1 MTGTRPQGPT
11 GPGLFRLRGK
21 TAFVTGARTGIGAA
35 VAIGLAQAG
44 ADLILAS
51 RRDDADQT
59 AAAVRS
65 IGRHAETVGLD
76 LSDPATVR
84 RTCADLLTRRS
95 IDIVVNN
102 AGIITRADAV
112 ATSAQDWS
120 DVHRVNLDA
129 TWAIC
134 QTIGES
140 MVERGS
146 GKIINVASLL
156 SFQGGIRV
164 VPYVSSKHA
173 LAGLT
178 RALAS
183 EWASRGVQVNAIA
196 PGYIVTDN
204 TAPLRADPDRAA
216 SISARI
222 PAGRWG
228 NPDDLVGAAVFLAS
242 PAADYVNGHILA
254 VDGGWLV
261 R

>member
-1 MTGTRPQGPT
+1 MTETLPQGPT
-11 GPGLFRLRGK
+11 GPALFQLHGK
-21 TAFVTGARTGIGAA
+21 TAFVTGTRTGIGAA

-51 RRDDADQT
+51 RRDDADET

-65 IGRHAETVGLD
+65 TGRDAETLRLD

-102 AGIITRADAV
+102 AGIITRADAT
-112 ATSAQDWS
+112 ATSAKDWS

-129 TWAIC
+129 AWEIC
-134 QTIGES
+134 QTIGTS

-178 RALAS
+178 HALAS

-196 PGYIVTDN
+196 PGYIVTAN
-204 TAPLRADPDRAA
+204 TALLRDDPDRAA
-216 SISARI
+216 SIGARI

-228 NPDDLVGAAVFLAS
+228 RPDDMVGAAVFLAS
-242 PAADYVNGHILA
+242 PASDYVNGHILV

>member
-11 GPGLFRLRGK
+11 GPALFRLRGK
-21 TAFVTGARTGIGAA
+21 TALVTGARTGIGAA

-51 RRDDADQT
+51 RRDDAGQT

-84 RTCADLLTRRS
+84 RICADLLTRRS

-196 PGYIVTDN
+196 PGYIVTAN

-216 SISARI
+216 SIIARI

-228 NPDDLVGAAVFLAS
+228 NPDDLVGAAVFLSS
-242 PAADYVNGHILA
+242 PASDYVNGHILA

>member
-1 MTGTRPQGPT
+1 MTGTPPQGPT
-11 GPGLFRLRGK
+11 GPALFSLRGK

-35 VAIGLAQAG
+35 VAIGLARAG
-44 ADLILAS
+44 ADLILVS
-51 RRDDADQT
+51 RRDDAGQT

-84 RTCADLLTRRS
+84 RTCADLLTRRT

-112 ATSAQDWS
+112 TTSEQDWS

-129 TWAIC
+129 AWAIC
-134 QTIGES
+134 QTMGGS

-178 RALAS
+178 HALAS
-183 EWASRGVQVNAIA
+183 EWAPRGVQVNAIA
-196 PGYIVTDN
+196 PGWGVTAN
-204 TAPLRADPDRAA
+204 SAPLRADADRAA
-216 SISARI
+216 SIGARI
-222 PAGRWG
+222 PAGRWAR
-228 NPDDLVGAAVFLAS
+228 PDDMVGAAVFLAS
-242 PAADYVNGHILA
+242 PASDYVNGHILA

>member
-1 MTGTRPQGPT
+1 MTGTRQQGPT
-11 GPGLFRLRGK
+11 GPALFDLTGK

-59 AAAVRS
+59 TEAVRS
-65 IGRHAETVGLD
+65 AGRRAETVGLD
-76 LSDPATVR
+76 LSDPDTVR

-112 ATSAQDWS
+112 ATSARDWS
-120 DVHRVNLDA
+120 DVHRINLDA
-129 TWAIC
+129 AWAVC

-164 VPYVSSKHA
+164 APYVSSKHA

-196 PGYIVTDN
+196 PGYIVTAN

-228 NPDDLVGAAVFLAS
+228 EPHDLVGAAVFLAS
-242 PAADYVNGHILA
+242 SASDYVNGHILA
-254 VDGGWLV
+254 VDGGWLA

>member
-1 MTGTRPQGPT
+1 MTETLPQGPT
-11 GPGLFRLRGK
+11 GPALFQLHGK

-51 RRDDADQT
+51 RRDDADET

-65 IGRHAETVGLD
+65 TGRDAETLRLG

-102 AGIITRADAV
+102 AGIFTRADAAV
-112 ATSAQDWS
+112 TSTQDWS

-129 TWAIC
+129 AREIC
-134 QTIGES
+134 QTIGKS

-196 PGYIVTDN
+196 PGYIVTAN
-204 TAPLRADPDRAA
+204 TAALRADPDRAA

-242 PAADYVNGHILA
+242 PASDYVNGHILA

>member
-1 MTGTRPQGPT
+1 VTGSRPQGPT

-44 ADLILAS
+44 ADLILVT
-51 RRDDADQT
+51 RRDDAGQT

-65 IGRHAETVGLD
+65 VGRHAETVRLD

-84 RTCADLLTRRS
+84 RTCAELLTSRS

-134 QTIGES
+134 QTIGGS
-140 MVERGS
+140 MVARGS

-183 EWASRGVQVNAIA
+183 EWAPRGVQVNAIA
-196 PGYIVTDN
+196 PGYIVTAN
-204 TAPLRADPDRAA
+204 TAPLRADPERAA

-242 PAADYVNGHILA
+242 PASDYVNGHILA

>member
-1 MTGTRPQGPT
+1 MTETQRPGPT
-11 GPGLFRLRGK
+11 GPALFSLHGK

-35 VAIGLAQAG
+35 VAIGLARAG
-44 ADLILAS
+44 ADLVLAS
-51 RRDDADQT
+51 RRDDAGET

-65 IGRHAETVGLD
+65 AGRHAETIGLD

-84 RTCADLLTRRS
+84 RTCADLLSRRS

-112 ATSAQDWS
+112 ATSDQDWS
-120 DVHRVNLDA
+120 EVHRVNLDSA
-129 TWAIC
+129 WAIC
-134 QTIGES
+134 QTIGGS

-164 VPYVSSKHA
+164 APYASSKHA

-196 PGYIVTDN
+196 PGWVVTAN
-204 TAPLRADPDRAA
+204 TAPLRADADRAA
-216 SISARI
+216 SIGARI
-222 PAGRWG
+222 PAGRWAA
-228 NPDDLVGAAVFLAS
+228 PDDMVGAAVFLAS
-242 PAADYVNGHILA
+242 AASDYVNGHILV

>member
-1 MTGTRPQGPT
+1 MTALF
-11 GPGLFRLRGK
+11 GLDGK

-35 VAIGLAQAG
+35 IAIGLAQAG
-44 ADLILAS
+44 ADLILVS
-51 RRDDADQT
+51 RRDDAEAT
-59 AAAVRS
+59 AAAVGS
-65 IGRHAETVGLD
+65 AGRHAETVGLD
-76 LSDPATVR
+76 LSDPAAVR
-84 RTCADLLTRRS
+84 RACADLLARRS

-102 AGIITRADAV
+102 AGTITRADAV
-112 ATSAQDWS
+112 ATSVQDWS
-120 DVHRVNLDA
+120 HVHRVNLDA
-129 TWAIC
+129 AWAIC
-134 QTIGES
+134 QTIGGS

-173 LAGLT
+173 VAGLT

-183 EWASRGVQVNAIA
+183 EWAPHGVQVNAIA
-196 PGYIVTDN
+196 PGYIATAN

-216 SISARI
+216 AISARI

-228 NPDDLVGAAVFLAS
+228 NPEDLVGAAVFLAS
-242 PAADYVNGHILA
+242 PASDYVNGHILA